1 VKAQN
6 DKMMKQ
12 QEHLQHAKNQVEE
25 ELVSRQSQLDELA
38 ERMLKQVTKHRQ
50 KALEKGV
57 EPSTMQNGTIEEKA
71 VKAEVYKTV
80 IQVSSAAPIDL
91 LVSIFN
97 SPFFLPPVVQNVLYT
112 LSQLAIEFPEVSE
125 TLSFRLQ
132 EADLR
137 LPSKPP
143 AKGNTTT
150 GVTGTPSVK
159 TANSTG
165 SRK

>member
-1 VKAQN
+1 MKAQN
-6 DKMMKQ
+6 DKMLKQ

-80 IQVSSAAPIDL
+80 IQVSSVAPIDCYLSSIHHSSYL
-91 LVSIFN
+91 L
-97 SPFFLPPVVQNVLYT
+97 LYRMFCT
-112 LSQLAIEFPEVSE
+112 
-125 TLSFRLQ
+125 R
-132 EADLR
+132 
-137 LPSKPP
+137 
-143 AKGNTTT
+143 
-150 GVTGTPSVK
+150 
-159 TANSTG
+159 
-165 SRK
+165 